1 MGQRLRALVHALTI
15 PVLLA
20 ALVMAGAIPAAAQT
34 ATAADMEGVVR
45 DDSGAVIIG
54 AKITVTNIDTGV
66 VRTTTSDDGG
76 RYRVSSLPPG
86 QYKLHAEHTGYAAAE
101 REGLVLQIG
110 QVATIDVR
118 LQVPGVEEVVVVT
131 QAAPIVET
139 ARPQLGTVVNRVE
152 IENLPING
160 REFLDFARTV
170 PGVSGQQTSGQGSGL
185 SFNGQRGRS
194 NNISVD
200 GADSNGSL
208 NGNTRLTLSQE
219 AVREFQVVTNQ
230 FAPEFGRAGGGLVNV
245 VSRSGTNLLTGT
257 GFLFLRDQSLDGRNY
272 FADPDEPK
280 PPFKRKNY
288 GFTLGGPIVAD
299 RTFFFGAFER
309 IDRDESGEVTISNE
323 NLAAINDVLATRP
336 IPRSGVRSLSNGTFP
351 ISVVT
356 NLPSFKIDHV
366 VKPGSTLTL
375 RYLYGLE
382 TEKNAGGVAIGGL
395 TDVSG
400 GGGSRTE
407 DQSVLASYSTLI
419 GSRIMSET
427 RFQFAPRELT
437 QSANDGGGPRV
448 SVSGVA
454 TWGRN
459 VNFPVKLNETGYQ
472 FQQTLSI
479 QSGDHFFKFGGD
491 VDHIRAL
498 TSFPVSFAGSFT
510 FGSLAAFR
518 AGTPS
523 TFTQGFG
530 DPEIKLN
537 DTLISGF
544 AQDSWKIGRKLT
556 LVYGVRYDYDMQPQ
570 GIPRDR
576 SNPLE
581 APLQDGIPRD
591 GNNIQ
596 ARVAAAYDPTGNGHT
611 VFRVGYGRFYDKI
624 FLLVARNAL
633 LARQSVSLSGQA
645 AADRYALGAFPESN
659 QLPAGISLSTVN
671 INRVSDDLSIPYNDQ
686 VNAGIEQQLGND
698 WAAAVNFVYLKGH
711 DMIVSDNTNLVP
723 PVILTADNAAAL
735 GVKAPTFQQFGR
747 PFFVAG
753 ARLDPAYNNIQVVSS
768 HGRSEYKGLQF
779 ALNKR
784 FSAGYTLRAGYVLA
798 DAKDDS
804 SDFTQALQPQNEYD
818 RAAEF
823 SRSLEGARHR
833 FTLTG
838 VWDLPYR
845 SNGGNGGA
853 MRSVLGNWTLSTLM
867 TYRSGT
873 PTPITIGSD
882 INGDGNASTDRPFIG
897 GKMAERNAYN
907 GPDFMT
913 VDARLSKIFTLM
925 GRSRVQVLIEA
936 FNLFDRVNY
945 SSVNTVWGTGEQP
958 NASYGM
964 FTEASDPRQLQ
975 IGFKIE
981 F

>member
-1 MGQRLRALVHALTI
+1 
-15 PVLLA
+15 
-20 ALVMAGAIPAAAQT
+20 
-34 ATAADMEGVVR
+34 MEGLVR
-45 DDSGAVIIG
+45 DDSGAVIAG
-54 AKITVTNIDTGV
+54 AKITVTNVETGV
-66 VRTTTSDDGG
+66 TRSTTSDEGG
-76 RYRVSSLPPG
+76 RYRVASLPPG
-86 QYKLHAEHTGYAAAE
+86 AYKLHAEHTGYAAAE
-101 REGLVLQIG
+101 RDGLILQIG

-139 ARPQLGTVVNRVE
+139 ARPQLGTVVNRLE

-245 VSRSGTNLLTGT
+245 VSRSGTNLVTGT
-257 GFLFLRDQSLDGRNY
+257 GFLFMRDQSLDGRNF

-288 GFTLGGPIVAD
+288 GGTVGGPIVAD
-299 RTFFFGAFER
+299 RTFFFGAYER
-309 IDRDESGEVTISNE
+309 IDRDESGEVTISND
-323 NLAAINDVLATRP
+323 NLAAINDVLAGRP
-336 IPRSGVRSLSNGTFP
+336 IPGNTVRRLSNGTFP
-351 ISVVT
+351 ISVET
-356 NLPSFKIDHV
+356 NLPSFKVDHV

-382 TEKNAGGVAIGGL
+382 TETNAGGVAIGGL
-395 TDVSG
+395 TDASG

-407 DQSVLASYSTLI
+407 DQSLLASYSTLI

-427 RFQFAPRELT
+427 RFQFAPRALT
-437 QSANDGGGPRV
+437 QSANDAVGPRV
-448 SVSGVA
+448 SISGVG

-459 VNFPVKLNETGYQ
+459 VNFPVKLDETGYQ
-472 FQQTLSI
+472 LQQTVSV

-510 FGSLAAFR
+510 FGSLATFR
-518 AGTPS
+518 AGTPT

-537 DTLISGF
+537 DTMLSAF

-570 GIPRDR
+570 GIERDR
-576 SNPLE
+576 TNPLE

-596 ARVAAAYDPTGNGHT
+596 GRVAAAYDPTGNGHT
-611 VFRVGYGRFYDKI
+611 VFRLGYGRFYDKI

-633 LARQSVSLSGQA
+633 LARQSISLSGQA
-645 AADRYALGAFPESN
+645 AADRFALGAFPESN
-659 QLPAGISLSTVN
+659 QLPAGTSLTTVN
-671 INRVSDDLSIPYNDQ
+671 INRVANEMPIPFNDQ

-698 WAAAVNFVYLKGH
+698 WSAAVNVVYLKGQ
-711 DMIVSDNTNLVP
+711 DLIVSDNTNLAP

-735 GVKAPTFQQFGR
+735 GVKAPTFQQLGR
-747 PFFVAG
+747 PFFVSG
-753 ARLDPAYNNIQVVSS
+753 ARLDPAFNNIQVVSS
-768 HGRSEYKGLQF
+768 TGRSEYKGLQF

-798 DAKDDS
+798 DAKDDA

-845 SNGGNGGA
+845 SGGGNGGA

-873 PTPITIGSD
+873 PTPVTVGSD
-882 INGDGNASTDRPFIG
+882 VNGDGNASTDRPFVN
-897 GKMAERNAYN
+897 GKLVARNSFD

-913 VDARLSKIFTLM
+913 VDARLSKIFTLV
-925 GRSRVQVLIEA
+925 GRSRVQVLLEA
-936 FNLFDRVNY
+936 FNLFNRVNY
-945 SSVNTVWGTGEQP
+945 SSVNTVWGTGEAP
-958 NASYGM
+958 NATFGQ

-975 IGFKIE
+975 VGFKIE

>member
-1 MGQRLRALVHALTI
+1 MGQRIRALVHALTI

-20 ALVMAGAIPAAAQT
+20 ALVMEGAAPAAAQT

-54 AKITVTNIDTGV
+54 AKITITNVDTGV
-66 VRTTTSDDGG
+66 VRSTTSDDGG

-110 QVATIDVR
+110 QVATIDIR

-139 ARPQLGTVVNRVE
+139 ARPQLGTVVNRLE

-245 VSRSGTNLLTGT
+245 VSRSGTNLLSGT
-257 GFLFLRDQSLDGRNY
+257 GFLFLRDQSLDGRNF

-323 NLAAINDVLATRP
+323 NLAAINDILSTRP
-336 IPRSGVRSLSNGTFP
+336 IPRSAVRSLGNGTFP
-351 ISVVT
+351 ISVET
-356 NLPSFKIDHV
+356 NLPSFKVDHV
-366 VKPGSTLTL
+366 VKPGSTLTV

-382 TEKNAGGVAIGGL
+382 KEQNAGGVAIGGL

-407 DQSVLASYSTLI
+407 DQSLLASYSTLI

-427 RFQFAPRELT
+427 RFQYAPRELT
-437 QSANDGGGPRV
+437 QSANDSGGPRM

-498 TSFPVSFAGSFT
+498 T
-510 FGSLAAFR
+510 
-518 AGTPS
+518 
-523 TFTQGFG
+523 
-530 DPEIKLN
+530 
-537 DTLISGF
+537 
-544 AQDSWKIGRKLT
+544 
-556 LVYGVRYDYDMQPQ
+556 
-570 GIPRDR
+570 
-576 SNPLE
+576 
-581 APLQDGIPRD
+581 
-591 GNNIQ
+591 
-596 ARVAAAYDPTGNGHT
+596 
-611 VFRVGYGRFYDKI
+611 
-624 FLLVARNAL
+624 
-633 LARQSVSLSGQA
+633 
-645 AADRYALGAFPESN
+645 
-659 QLPAGISLSTVN
+659 
-671 INRVSDDLSIPYNDQ
+671 
-686 VNAGIEQQLGND
+686 
-698 WAAAVNFVYLKGH
+698 
-711 DMIVSDNTNLVP
+711 
-723 PVILTADNAAAL
+723 
-735 GVKAPTFQQFGR
+735 
-747 PFFVAG
+747 
-753 ARLDPAYNNIQVVSS
+753 
-768 HGRSEYKGLQF
+768 
-779 ALNKR
+779 
-784 FSAGYTLRAGYVLA
+784 
-798 DAKDDS
+798 
-804 SDFTQALQPQNEYD
+804 
-818 RAAEF
+818 
-823 SRSLEGARHR
+823 
-833 FTLTG
+833 
-838 VWDLPYR
+838 
-845 SNGGNGGA
+845 
-853 MRSVLGNWTLSTLM
+853 
-867 TYRSGT
+867 
-873 PTPITIGSD
+873 
-882 INGDGNASTDRPFIG
+882 
-897 GKMAERNAYN
+897 
-907 GPDFMT
+907 
-913 VDARLSKIFTLM
+913 
-925 GRSRVQVLIEA
+925 
-936 FNLFDRVNY
+936 
-945 SSVNTVWGTGEQP
+945 
-958 NASYGM
+958 
-964 FTEASDPRQLQ
+964 
-975 IGFKIE
+975 
-981 F
+981 

>member
-1 MGQRLRALVHALTI
+1 M
-15 PVLLA
+15 
-20 ALVMAGAIPAAAQT
+20 MASAGSAAAQT
-34 ATAADMEGVVR
+34 ATAADLEGVVS
-45 DDSGAVIIG
+45 DDSGAVLVG
-54 AKITVTNIDTGV
+54 AKITITNVETGV
-66 VRTTTSDDGG
+66 TRTTASDDGG
-76 RYRVSSLPPG
+76 RYRVSALPPG
-86 QYKLHAEHTGYAAAE
+86 QYKLQATHTGYAAAE
-101 REGLVLQIG
+101 RDGLILQIG
-110 QVATIDVR
+110 QVATIDIR

-139 ARPQLGTVVNRVE
+139 ARPQLGTVVNRLE

-200 GADSNGSL
+200 GADSNGQL

-257 GFLFLRDQSLDGRNY
+257 GFLFLRDQSLDGRNF
-272 FADPDEPK
+272 FADANAPK

-288 GFTLGGPIVAD
+288 GGTIGGPIVAD

-323 NLAAINDVLATRP
+323 NLAAINDILASRP
-336 IPRSGVRSLSNGTFP
+336 LPRSTVRSLGTGTFP
-351 ISVVT
+351 IAIET
-356 NLPSFKIDHV
+356 NLPSFKVDHV
-366 VKPGSTLTL
+366 LAPGSTLTL

-382 TEKNAGGVAIGGL
+382 KETNAGGVGIGGL
-395 TDVSG
+395 TDISG

-407 DQSVLASYSTLI
+407 DQSFLADWTTLV
-419 GSRIMSET
+419 GSRVMSET

-437 QSANDGGGPRV
+437 QFANDAIGPRV
-448 SVSGVA
+448 SISGVA

-472 FQQTLSI
+472 FQQTLSV
-479 QSGDHFFKFGGD
+479 QQGNHFFKVGGD
-491 VDHIRAL
+491 VDYIRAL

-530 DPEIKLN
+530 NPDIKLN
-537 DTLISGF
+537 DTLVSGF

-570 GIPRDR
+570 GVPRDR
-576 SNPLE
+576 SNPIE
-581 APLQDGIPRD
+581 APLQDGIHRD
-591 GNNIQ
+591 PNNVQ
-596 ARVAAAYDPTGNGHT
+596 GRVAAAFDPTGNGHT
-611 VFRVGYGRFYDKI
+611 VFRAGYGRFYDKI

-633 LARQSVSLSGQA
+633 LARNSISLSGQA
-645 AADRYALGAFPESN
+645 AADRFALGAYPESN
-659 QLPAGISLSTVN
+659 QLPAGLSLTNVN
-671 INRVSDDLSIPYNDQ
+671 ISRVADNMEIPYNDQ
-686 VNAGIEQQLGND
+686 VNAGVEQQLGND
-698 WAAAVNFVYLKGH
+698 WSVAANVVYLKGH
-711 DMIVSDNTNLVP
+711 QLIVSDNVNLAP
-723 PVILTADNAAAL
+723 PVVLTADNAVAL
-735 GVKAPTFQQFGR
+735 GVKAPTFQQLGR
-747 PFFVAG
+747 PYFVSG
-753 ARLDPAYNNIQVVSS
+753 ARLDAAFNNIQQVSS
-768 HGRSEYKGLQF
+768 TGRSEYRGLQL

-784 FSAGYTLRAGYVLA
+784 FSTGFMLRAGYVLGQ
-798 DAKDDS
+798 AKDDA

-823 SRSLEGARHR
+823 SRSLEDARHR

-845 SNGGNGGA
+845 SNQANQGA
-853 MRSVLGNWTLSTLM
+853 MRSLLGNWTVSTLM

-873 PTPITIGSD
+873 PTPVTIGSD
-882 INGDGNASTDRPFIG
+882 ANGDGNSSTDRPFVNG
-897 GKMAERNAYN
+897 QLLGRNSFE

-913 VDARLSKIFTLM
+913 VDARLSKIFTLV
-925 GRSRVQVLIEA
+925 GRTRVQVLVEA
-936 FNLFDRVNY
+936 FNLFNRVNY
-945 SSVNTVWGTGEQP
+945 SSVNTVWGSNEAP
-958 NASYGM
+958 AASYGQ

-975 IGFKIE
+975 LGFKVE